1 MFNNTKFWYK
11 GHATLHSGLPTLFEG
26 GIPAT
31 SAAAALSA
39 VKSMSYSWSC
49 KTVHSIYIYRV
60 HRGGQL
66 FHEPEIFMNYSAEAK
81 TPAEPIV
88 HTRVKKETLDDML
101 NEANWTVECSHEKVY
116 PTLKFKETAK

>member
-1 MFNNTKFWYK
+1 LFNNTTYWYK
-11 GHATLHSGLPTLFEG
+11 GHATLSSGLPTLFEG
-26 GIPAT
+26 GIPAV

-39 VKSMSYSWSC
+39 VKSMSYGWSC
-49 KTVHSIYIYRV
+49 KVVHSIYIYRV
-60 HRGGQL
+60 HRGGTL

-101 NEANWTVECSHEKVY
+101 DEANWTVECSHERVY
-116 PTLKFKETAK
+116 PTLKFEEKAK